1 MEEKVSSLQR
11 FFTACDDLMNSKH
24 ILADKKIEEVMR
36 SIAVCDELT
45 GLFSAVT
52 KGFDYQAAK
61 RVYLRLPDKTRTRA
75 EVYLPTDET
84 ELLAFVFCLLAEID
98 SGASRLNDFL
108 LRYFYVDGSHT
119 ASYALFLERVIR
131 PFRDILRRC
140 FPDMGRRASVYRQ
153 RQDDLFAALA
163 VKITEEQVRI
173 RQLSLLSEDAV
184 AGESILGEL
193 AVAAQKKNVS
203 NTKALLCGYFYFLQA
218 IEGSPQGGYELFTL
232 ASEL

>member
-1 MEEKVSSLQR
+1 MEEKMTPLQR

-98 SGASRLNDFL
+98 SGAFRLNDFL

-131 PFRDILRRC
+131 PFRNILRRC
-140 FPDMGRRASVYRQ
+140 FPDTGRAPLYRP
-153 RQDDLFAALA
+153 REDEVFAVLA
-163 VKITEEQVRI
+163 MKVAAEQARL
-173 RQLSLLSEDAV
+173 RQLSLRDEDAV

-193 AVAAQKKNVS
+193 SVATHEKDVS
-203 NTKALLCGYFYFLQA
+203 NTKALLCGYLYFLQVV
-218 IEGSPQGGYELFTL
+218 EGSPQNGYELFTL